1 MAAQVDPAESLRA
14 AGDRWPGLGTPL
26 RPVPERSDRAPVIRH
41 PVAERDSDRRSWCA
55 PPDGASPPDSSA
67 RALRAWRAPPW
78 RRRRA
83 AGLQRSRVVHLAPDR
98 RQQATAKLAVGR
110 GQGLLRRTLLH
121 RNLPALDRHAQQ
133 LAVARVGADD
143 SMGAQ
148 QVLAAPT
155 TLGAPHTAWLRS
167 AALHWV
173 RAPCVTTRDEPA
185 VSVTT
190 SDT

>member
-1 MAAQVDPAESLRA
+1 MIDDRGAHHLMEPAHQIPR
-14 AGDRWPGLGTPL
+14 
-26 RPVPERSDRAPVIRH
+26 RAPFAHGAHRLGEDV
-41 PVAERDSDRRSWCA
+41 VQQVFSD
-55 PPDGASPPDSSA
+55 
-67 RALRAWRAPPW
+67 L
-78 RRRRA
+78 
-83 AGLQRSRVVHLAPDR
+83 RVVHLAPDR